1 MEVKY
6 MEHVSAIIW
15 GLIDMAVV
23 AIVTYFVK
31 IVKGHNSQ
39 IKSMKKGMMWI
50 QHDRLLELCKMYL
63 RAKEITVDELENLTG
78 LYESYKELGGNG
90 TIKKLFEK
98 VQNLPVVVDEDE
110 DDETE

>member
-1 MEVKY
+1 

-15 GLIDMAVV
+15 GIIDMAVV
-23 AIVTYFVK
+23 AFVTYV
-31 IVKGHNSQ
+31 IRMVKGHNSQ
-39 IKSMKKGMMWI
+39 IKSMKKALMWI
-50 QHDRLLELCKMYL
+50 QHDRLLGLCKMYL

-78 LYESYKELGGNG
+78 LYESYKELDGNG

-110 DDETE
+110 ETE

>member
-1 MEVKY
+1 MDY
-6 MEHVSAIIW
+6 VSAIIW
-15 GLIDMAVV
+15 GLVEMAVV
-23 AIVTYFVK
+23 SFVTYVVK
-31 IVKGHNSQ
+31 MVRGHNSQ

-63 RAKEITVDELENLTG
+63 RAREITVDELENLTG

-98 VQNLPVVVDEDE
+98 VQNLPVTLDE
-110 DDETE
+110 DDEIE

>member
-1 MEVKY
+1 
-6 MEHVSAIIW
+6 MEHISAIIW
-15 GLIDMAVV
+15 GLIDMAIVGG
-23 AIVTYFVK
+23 VTYVFK
-31 IVKGHNSQ
+31 MISNHTKQ

-98 VQNLPVVVDEDE
+98 VQNLTVVVDEDE
-110 DDETE
+110 EE

>member
-1 MEVKY
+1 
-6 MEHVSAIIW
+6 MEHISTIIW
-15 GLIDMAVV
+15 GLVDAAIV
-23 AIVTYFVK
+23 AIATYVVRMV
-31 IVKGHNSQ
+31 IAHNNQ

-90 TIKKLFEK
+90 TIKKLYEK
-98 VQNLPVVVDEDE
+98 VQNLPVVVDEEDE
-110 DDETE
+110 DE